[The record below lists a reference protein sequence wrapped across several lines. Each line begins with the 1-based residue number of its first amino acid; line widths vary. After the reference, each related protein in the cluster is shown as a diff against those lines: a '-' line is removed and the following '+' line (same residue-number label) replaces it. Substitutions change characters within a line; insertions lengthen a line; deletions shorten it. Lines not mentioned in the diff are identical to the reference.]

1 MSPTRTI
8 YKHGKLLITAEYA
21 VLDGAL
27 SLALPT
33 KLGQR
38 FEFSPIDKPEISWQ
52 SVDYKGQVWF
62 EDRLELKHFSSA
74 LNSKTAQTLADL
86 FTTIDHLNPKAFT
99 HGWAIKA
106 TLEFDRNWGLG
117 SSSTLVSALA
127 DFFAIDPYVL
137 LDNSFGGSGYDIA
150 CADAEGP
157 ILYRNDSNGPTVK
170 TVHFNPS
177 FSDELYLVYLNQKMN
192 SREAIRHYNAQPKS
206 PELIAQVS
214 TLTQDLIT
222 ADNLEAFEA
231 VVDAHERLIGQQL
244 GIQPIGQ
251 TLFAGLPG
259 VFSSLGAWGGD
270 FALFSRKKNIPSL
283 KEKVYLTILGLAELC
298 RLS

>member
-1 MSPTRTI
+1 MSGTRTI
-8 YKHGKLLITAEYA
+8 YKHGKLLITGEYA

-38 FEFSPIDKPEISWQ
+38 FEFSSIDKPEIRWQ

-62 EDRLELKHFSSA
+62 EDRLELKRFISA
-74 LNSKTAQTLADL
+74 LPSETAQTLTQL
-86 FTTIDHLNPKAFT
+86 FTAIRLLNPKAFT
-99 HGWAIKA
+99 SGWSIKA

-117 SSSTLVSALA
+117 SSSTLISALA
-127 DFFAIDPYVL
+127 DFFEIDPYAL
-137 LDNSFGGSGYDIA
+137 LAQSFGGSGYDIA

-157 ILYRNDSNGPTVK
+157 ILYRNDSAGPSVK

-177 FSDELYLVYLNQKMN
+177 FSEEVYLVYLNQKMN
-192 SREAIRHYNAQPKS
+192 SREAIKHYNDQPKT

-214 TLTQDLIT
+214 TLTQELIA
-222 ADNLEAFEA
+222 ADSLEAFEA
-231 VVDAHERLIGQQL
+231 VMDTHERLIGQQL
-244 GIQPIGQ
+244 GMQPIGQ
-251 TLFAGLPG
+251 TLFEGLPG

-270 FALFSRKKNIPSL
+270 FALFSRKENIPSL
-283 KEKVYLTILGLAELC
+283 KEKGYSTILGLTELC
-298 RLS
+298 KLS